1 MKLFKTKCFKLS
13 GGSEKYLKNLQ
24 TEYHNCKEKYSCTSN
39 TLQWSDYTVYTSL
52 PRTTNCLWLVEL

>member
-39 TLQWSDYTVYTSL
+39 TLQ
-52 PRTTNCLWLVEL
+52 